1 MRRKDAKEARN
12 VEEEKKKKRKGEK
25 SPLEPG
31 LTNDASLHMPHLPSR
46 FMLKLQTCLYTM
58 RAEKEKRERERERER
73 GRERRNEKKERK
85 RGTRKTFCT
94 FFAATLSLARDRSAT
109 QEAS

>member
-1 MRRKDAKEARN
+1 M
-12 VEEEKKKKRKGEK
+12 EEEEKKKRKGEK

-58 RAEKEKRERERERER
+58 RAEKKKKRERERKKGE
-73 GRERRNEKKERK
+73 EK
-85 RGTRKTFCT
+85 
-94 FFAATLSLARDRSAT
+94 
-109 QEAS
+109 